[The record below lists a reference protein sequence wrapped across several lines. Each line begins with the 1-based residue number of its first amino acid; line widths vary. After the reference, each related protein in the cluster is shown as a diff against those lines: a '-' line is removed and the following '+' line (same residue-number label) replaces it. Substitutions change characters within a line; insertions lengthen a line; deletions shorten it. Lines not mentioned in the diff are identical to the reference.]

1 MLLLAQLISYSSSI
15 VRSGG
20 RRDWKNK
27 HFAGKALFVPPLMG
41 AMAEP
46 ADTIV
51 APGRCAVAAQGPM
64 NGDEVRVGC
73 RAPGYANM
81 LCGDFI

>member
-1 MLLLAQLISYSSSI
+1 
-15 VRSGG
+15 
-20 RRDWKNK
+20 
-27 HFAGKALFVPPLMG
+27 MG

-51 APGRCAVAAQGPM
+51 ALGRCAVAAQGPM

-73 RAPGYANM
+73 HAPGYANM